1 MIMLRKQ
8 RVMETGRIKP
18 LLSKDKGL
26 VLVISSYFSVSL
38 LFQYKIKATLAHTH
52 IFSMLVK

>member
-1 MIMLRKQ
+1 M
-8 RVMETGRIKP
+8 METGRIKP

-26 VLVISSYFSVSL
+26 VLVISSYFPVSL
-38 LFQYKIKATLAHTH
+38 LFQYKIKAALAHTH